1 MAFFQ
6 RFFIVLI
13 PLLFIVL
20 LSSFGLQAEPKEG
33 FQKGSITLQG
43 HERTFKYYI
52 PNSYSSGKPVPL
64 LFSFHGRGS
73 HAEKQIQ
80 LTNFDQLAE
89 KEGFIAVF
97 PNSAEINE
105 PNLKSGHERQWNDGR
120 FDTPVN
126 RAGIDDVKFTS
137 EMIDYFARHYN
148 VDLDRVYA
156 TGMSNGA
163 YFVNRLA
170 IELSDRLAGIG
181 AVAGT
186 IATPIATQKPRSP
199 VPVVLMMGTDDPIVP
214 YEGVSG
220 YSLSAEETV
229 DYWKNANALDAKPS
243 TKTLGQLDKTD
254 KTKVIRKK
262 YKQAGQQA
270 EVTFYKV
277 IDGGH
282 TWPGGPQYAKPS
294 KVGLTSKQLE
304 ASKVIW
310 NELKKF
316 KRGNL

>member
-1 MAFFQ
+1 MTFFR

-33 FQKGSITLQG
+33 FQQGTITLQG
-43 HERTFKYYI
+43 HKRTFKYYI

-73 HAEKQIQ
+73 HAEKQIK

-199 VPVVLMMGTDDPIVP
+199 VSVVLMMGTEDPIVP

-229 DYWKNANALDAKPS
+229 DYWKNANALDSKPS
-243 TKTLGQLDKTD
+243 TKTLVQPVKTD

-262 YKQAGQQA
+262 YKHAGQQT
-270 EVTFYKV
+270 EVTLYKV
-277 IDGGH
+277 INGGH

-294 KVGLTSKQLE
+294 KIGLASKQLE

-310 NELKKF
+310 DELKKF